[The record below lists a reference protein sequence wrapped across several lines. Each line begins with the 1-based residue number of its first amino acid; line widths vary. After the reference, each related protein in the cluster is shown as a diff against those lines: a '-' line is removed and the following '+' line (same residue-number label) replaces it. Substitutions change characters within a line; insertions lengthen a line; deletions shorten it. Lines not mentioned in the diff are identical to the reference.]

1 MSQFITA
8 VATVKRPPE
17 IGFSFIPLP
26 GVYDQQQP
34 TETNSITLRARDA
47 VNMYSYLILLY
58 SLYIITVVVVV
69 VFEIFTAIII
79 YYYLLC
85 TPFVCPVSLHHTPL
99 REHIIRDGAAVRGE
113 MCFVHKYTTSLQRE
127 RSTTNHNNSIDT
139 DSERRFQACRIFVD
153 CFQFKSFECLF
164 NTK

>member
-47 VNMYSYLILLY
+47 VNMYSYTLDITTLFVH
-58 SLYIITVVVVV
+58 IITVVVV

-99 REHIIRDGAAVRGE
+99 REHILRDGGGARRNVLRTQIIHD
-113 MCFVHKYTTSLQRE
+113 VVTTRKINDES
-127 RSTTNHNNSIDT
+127 
-139 DSERRFQACRIFVD
+139 
-153 CFQFKSFECLF
+153 
-164 NTK
+164 